1 MIKMIHNKSDKK
13 EVINELW
20 SIAEKIKDLIENE
33 SEVRF
38 METVLGNIDPY
49 SETCTLIVAKDED
62 TVFNCWDWIMLQDIQ
77 KELQDEY
84 SATIVSVGSLKIEIG
99 LVD

>member
-1 MIKMIHNKSDKK
+1 VIKMIHNKSDKK

>member
-1 MIKMIHNKSDKK
+1 MIHNKSDKK